1 MKKKSCYFILLGV
14 VLGILAVA
22 STITTI
28 AILKLKKKKKKEDE
42 ELEYYLD
49 YSIQ

>member
-1 MKKKSCYFILLGV
+1 MKKNNCPYVALGIVMGV
-14 VLGILAVA
+14 VAVA
-22 STITTI
+22 V
-28 AILKLKKKKKKEDE
+28 AVAAFVLLKKKKKREDE

>member
-1 MKKKSCYFILLGV
+1 MNKKNCCFLI
-14 VLGILAVA
+14 LGIVTGILTVA
-22 STITTI
+22 SVITTI
-28 AILKLKKKKKKEDE
+28 LLVKKKKKKEDE